1 MQLRLNNTAMSLES
15 GKTPNGGAAGLVCNA
30 ERHAAHEGPLE
41 GKTVRI
47 DDVLNVEVL
56 IITFRLKESKYQ
68 NTSAPDFLTIQFEY
82 PDRPGEKHVIF
93 TGSNVLVDQLQK
105 YKEQL
110 PFLTTI
116 KKVDRYFTL
125 S

>member
-1 MQLRLNNTAMSLES
+1 MTHAPETEKPRRFSDFA
-15 GKTPNGGAAGLVCNA
+15 TPA
-30 ERHAAHEGPLE
+30 GPLE
-41 GKTVRI
+41 GKKVRI
-47 DDVLNVEVL
+47 DDVINIEILL
-56 IITFRLKESKYQ
+56 IAFRLKESKYQ

-110 PFLTTI
+110 PFLTRI